1 MEINGILVKKL
12 KVEAGTSKAGKAWKS
27 QLCIIDTNLDFK
39 NQVAIKFMGDKIS
52 LLDNVNEGD
61 DVTVSCNVYSR
72 EYNGRFY
79 NNIDGWKISSNN
91 AEINEAVND
100 ELNGR
105 VEMDR
110 QDQGFVTSN
119 DNDLSF

>member
-1 MEINGILVKKL
+1 MEIKGTLVKKL
-12 KVEAGTSKAGKAWKS
+12 QTESGTSKAGKHWEK
-27 QLCIIDTNLDFK
+27 QMCILDTNLDYK
-39 NQVAIKFMGDKIS
+39 NQVVITFFGDKIS

-72 EYNGRFY
+72 EYNGRFFH
-79 NNIDGWKISSNN
+79 NIDGWKISSNN
-91 AEINEAVND
+91 AQINEAVND

-110 QDQGFVTSN
+110 QDQGFVTK
-119 DNDLSF
+119 DDTPF

>member
-12 KVEAGTSKAGKAWKS
+12 KVESGTSKAGKAWKS
-27 QLCIIDTNLDFK
+27 QLCIIDTDLDFK

-72 EYNGRFY
+72 EYNGRFFH
-79 NNIDGWKISSNN
+79 NIDGYKISSG
-91 AEINEAVND
+91 ATES
-100 ELNGR
+100 
-105 VEMDR
+105 
-110 QDQGFVTSN
+110 GFVTTDDNN
-119 DNDLSF
+119 DMPF

>member
-1 MEINGILVKKL
+1 MEINGTLVKKL

-119 DNDLSF
+119 DNDLPF

>member
-1 MEINGILVKKL
+1 MEIKGTLVKKL
-12 KVEAGTSKAGKAWKS
+12 KAEAGTSKAGKPWKS
-27 QLCIIDTNLDFK
+27 QLCIIDTDLDFK

-79 NNIDGWKISSNN
+79 NNIDGWKIVSGNSKETS
-91 AEINEAVND
+91 AAD
-100 ELNGR
+100 Y
-105 VEMDR
+105 
-110 QDQGFVTSN
+110 VTS
-119 DNDLSF
+119 DDMPF

>member
-12 KVEAGTSKAGKAWKS
+12 KVEAGTSKDGKAWKS

-119 DNDLSF
+119 DNDLPF

>member
-1 MEINGILVKKL
+1 
-12 KVEAGTSKAGKAWKS
+12 
-27 QLCIIDTNLDFK
+27 
-39 NQVAIKFMGDKIS
+39 MGDKIS

-119 DNDLSF
+119 DNDLPF

>member
-1 MEINGILVKKL
+1 
-12 KVEAGTSKAGKAWKS
+12 
-27 QLCIIDTNLDFK
+27 
-39 NQVAIKFMGDKIS
+39 MGDKIF

-119 DNDLSF
+119 DNDLPF